1 VAIAQGSLTLEEF
14 LELPDE
20 KPVLEYEPDG
30 RVVHKVPPK
39 GRHSRL
45 QLKLCDLI
53 NDRAE
58 QRRLAVA
65 LPELRTVYAGAAYV
79 PDVAVYRW
87 DRIPRTSDGELAD
100 DFREP
105 PDIAIE
111 IVSPKQSTNA
121 LIRRSLWYVRHGVEI
136 ALLVDPGDRSVI
148 RWHQEST
155 AILLGEDAISFGEVL
170 PGLVLTVSQLFATL
184 HLG

>member
-1 VAIAQGSLTLEEF
+1 
-14 LELPDE
+14 LELC
-20 KPVLEYEPDG
+20 V
-30 RVVHKVPPK
+30 
-39 GRHSRL
+39 
-45 QLKLCDLI
+45 QI
-53 NDRAE
+53 NAWAE
-58 QRRLAVA
+58 LRRLALA
-65 LPELRTVYAGAAYV
+65 LPELLTVYAGAAYV

-136 ALLVDPGDRSVI
+136 ALLVDPSDRSVI
-148 RWHQEST
+148 QWHQES
-155 AILLGEDAISFGEVL
+155 AGIL
-170 PGLVLTVSQLFATL
+170 
-184 HLG
+184 